1 MAATVVRNEP
11 AVLKYGRNML
21 EQYNLA
27 VARKEFNS
35 GIIIDQ
41 SDPTASNPAIME
53 YIRTLVPTE
62 LLDDPETQVAIVH
75 KSIEKPGL
83 SWHIDDCQITK
94 RNKPPTYN
102 TECYILLE
110 DNKYLYFNTPNK
122 KLPKYTLLFYS
133 STYNEDFT
141 GGLLVLA
148 DNTTVKPRAGWGF
161 MLDSREAHMVTPVL
175 SGNRFVTV
183 VKIY

>member
-1 MAATVVRNEP
+1 MAVVRNEP
-11 AVLKYGRNML
+11 AVLKYGRKML
-21 EQYNLA
+21 EDYNLA

-35 GIIIDQ
+35 GIIVDQ
-41 SDPTASNPAIME
+41 TNAIASNPAIME
-53 YIRTLVPTE
+53 YIRTLIPHA
-62 LLDDPETQVAIVH
+62 LLDDPETHVAIIH

-83 SWHIDDCQITK
+83 CWHIDDCQITK
-94 RNKPPTYN
+94 RKTPPEYN

-133 STYNEDFT
+133 STYGEDFT

-148 DNTTVKPRAGWGF
+148 DNTTIKPRAGWGY
-161 MLDSREAHMVTPVL
+161 MLDSREAHMVTPIL
-175 SGNRFVTV
+175 SGHRYVTV

>member
-27 VARKEFNS
+27 TARKEFNS
-35 GIIIDQ
+35 GIIINQ

-75 KSIEKPGL
+75 KTIEKPGL

-175 SGNRFVTV
+175 SGDRFVTV

>member
-1 MAATVVRNEP
+1 MAIVRNEP
-11 AVLKYGRNML
+11 AVLKYGRKML
-21 EQYNLA
+21 EDYNLA
-27 VARKEFNS
+27 SARKEFNS
-35 GIIIDQ
+35 DIIIDQ
-41 SDPTASNPAIME
+41 SNPTASNTAIME
-53 YIRTLVPTE
+53 YIQTLVSSE
-62 LLDDPETQVAIVH
+62 LLDDPETHVVIVH

-94 RNKPPTYN
+94 RKTPPEYN

-122 KLPKYTLLFYS
+122 KLPKYTMLFYS
-133 STYNEDFT
+133 STYSEDFT

-148 DNTTVKPRAGWGF
+148 DNTTIKPRAGWGI

-175 SGNRFVTV
+175 SGDRVVTV